1 MGRFHG
7 NFGHPRSNAAKITQ
21 KKRFARKTP
30 NFIYRLSSGPICAN
44 CVLTADPILLT
55 GFCIYCDHWDD
66 SFLQFPSCV
75 RVVNTSANGIKHALY
90 SGTHKVTRR
99 TKNFSAKWSIRVIQV
114 PTTRLRESGAGF
126 TGAIIYPIFS
136 NYQHSEKVSI
146 ITLVILLVFTT
157 RVFFNGCRSQSGV
170 TVLFSYYKNRT
181 EVDDKKQLHHKN
193 TITHLK
199 EARHIAQHTLLIMT
213 AMSSDLI

>member
-1 MGRFHG
+1 MHKPGECSFWYCDRPKSVFVNNPGNPKPIRTKFYRDGGLGMGRFHG

-99 TKNFSAKWSIRVIQV
+99 TKNFSAKWSIRVI
-114 PTTRLRESGAGF
+114 
-126 TGAIIYPIFS
+126 
-136 NYQHSEKVSI
+136 
-146 ITLVILLVFTT
+146 
-157 RVFFNGCRSQSGV
+157 
-170 TVLFSYYKNRT
+170 
-181 EVDDKKQLHHKN
+181 
-193 TITHLK
+193 
-199 EARHIAQHTLLIMT
+199 
-213 AMSSDLI
+213 